1 MIRTSIL
8 AGILFVF
15 GTVVCA
21 QTGGK
26 AEPKRIIF
34 EPGPSES
41 LLTGSLKNGEEME
54 YVFAGIKG
62 RKIILR
68 NSAVSMFDLR
78 VFSEEFGLETEFDS
92 SREFSVTLPETGDYL
107 LFVRKKMVR
116 KPARSR
122 FNVAIRIR

>member
-1 MIRTSIL
+1 MMRTSIL
-8 AGILFVF
+8 AGMLFVS

-21 QTGGK
+21 QNGGK

-34 EPGPSES
+34 EPRTSES

-54 YVFAGIKG
+54 FVFAGIKG
-62 RKIILR
+62 RKVILR
-68 NSAVSMFDLR
+68 NSAVSMFDVR

-92 SREFSVTLPETGDYL
+92 SREFSVTLPETGDYM

-116 KPARSR
+116 MPARSR